1 MLGRGR
7 RPVLDEPYGDEGI
20 APALLAAEDPLI
32 AFVAFGGSNGPDG
45 SRTEFVVGWGG
56 IYYLSSRMG
65 LP

>member
-1 MLGRGR
+1 
-7 RPVLDEPYGDEGI
+7 
-20 APALLAAEDPLI
+20 LLAAEDPLI